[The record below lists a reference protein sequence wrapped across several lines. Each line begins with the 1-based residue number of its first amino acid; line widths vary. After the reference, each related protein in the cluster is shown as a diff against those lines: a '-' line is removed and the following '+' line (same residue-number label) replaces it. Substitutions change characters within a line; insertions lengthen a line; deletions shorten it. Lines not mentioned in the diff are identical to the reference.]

1 MLTIPQPQRFT
12 LRPYQEEQKAD
23 IYKSIRNGVKR
34 ILCQLS
40 TGGGKTVLFSN
51 IANDCAKKE
60 KRTLVM
66 VHRKELMDQ
75 AARSIEQSTGIRPG
89 IVKAGM
95 PFRPDRAI
103 QVASIQTLHS
113 RKDQYNS
120 KFFDFGLVV
129 IDECHRSTAR
139 TYQEVLDMCPNPTLL
154 GFTATP
160 VRTDGKGLGDV
171 YQEIVTGIPTKE
183 LIELGALS
191 NYKFFEAGQSAGDPL
206 HPKNIVR
213 NYEVHAA
220 GKQCIAFCQ
229 NTAHS
234 IECAVAYNQA
244 GHVAAHL
251 DCGTPEKVRDQI
263 LKDFAEK
270 KIQILLNYGLFIE
283 GLDIVGIEA
292 VQVARNVGSIANF
305 LQMLGRGLRPFEGKD
320 HAIFLMHS
328 DAHNIHG
335 HPADPRVWTLDGV
348 EKRKPSQKNP
358 IEEEEKLIEPPP
370 EPVSQLFLESLLQE
384 VSGDRDE
391 SIGYIAEIRRL
402 IQYYDKMNK
411 SPGWIYDLVIK
422 LRPTPVG
429 WHYYAEACGMP
440 RKWADKVIEGLEKGV
455 VYQVPPPKVKTK
467 KTENNYT
474 RNK

>member
-1 MLTIPQPQRFT
+1 LRTGFSIESIGEGDYYGFEIDSNKRFLLGDFT
-12 LRPYQEEQKAD
+12 VTH
-23 IYKSIRNGVKR
+23 N
-34 ILCQLS
+34 
-40 TGGGKTVLFSN
+40 TVLFSN

-60 KRTLVM
+60 RRTLVIA
-66 VHRKELMDQ
+66 HRKELITQ
-75 AARSIEQSTGIRPG
+75 AAQKVYESTGIEPG

-103 QVASIQTLHS
+103 QVGSIQTLHS
-113 RKDQYNS
+113 RKDQYNL

-171 YQEIVTGIPTKE
+171 YERIVTGIPTKE

-191 NYKFFEAGQSAGDPL
+191 NYKFFEVGQSAGDPL
-206 HPKNIVR
+206 HPKNIVK
-213 NYEVHAA
+213 NYEIHAA

-234 IECAVAYNQA
+234 IECAEAYKEA
-244 GHVAAHL
+244 GHIAAHL

-305 LQMLGRGLRPFEGKD
+305 LQMLGRGLRPFKGKD
-320 HAIFLMHS
+320 YAIFLMHS

-348 EKRKPSQKNP
+348 EKRKPGQKSP
-358 IEEEEKLIEPPP
+358 VEEEKLVEPPP

-384 VSGDRDE
+384 VDSDRDE
-391 SIGYIAEIRRL
+391 SMAYITEIRRL

-474 RNK
+474 KNK